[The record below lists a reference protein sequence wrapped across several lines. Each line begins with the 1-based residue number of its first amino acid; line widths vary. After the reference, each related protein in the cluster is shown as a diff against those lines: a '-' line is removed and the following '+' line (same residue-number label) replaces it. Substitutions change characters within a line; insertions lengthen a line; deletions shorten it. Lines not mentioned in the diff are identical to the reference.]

1 MLSIF
6 NFSTDYATDNSMDL
20 VKVGAYKALL
30 RSDIQSLPITYLDV
44 FESLKYSITKMYVFS
59 YQILSE
65 SLHRPIEDY
74 MKGCGD
80 YGAIFCSRP
89 TSYRIIY
96 NDIWPEDIKNWVLLS
111 LYACAELD
119 MVPIN
124 GLVKYSEDMDDA
136 VNNFVYHFLSPDPVL
151 KECGIY
157 SAKDIAASCCMPLKN
172 AVAKSRHL
180 KRTRR
185 DDDTLFDICLTYN
198 FSSFI
203 DSHK

>member
-44 FESLKYSITKMYVFS
+44 FESLKYSITKMHVFS

-65 SLHRPIEDY
+65 SLHKPIEEY

-80 YGAIFCSRP
+80 YGAIFCSSP
-89 TSYRIIY
+89 MSYRIIY
-96 NDIWPEDIKNWVLLS
+96 NDIWPEDVKNWLILS

-124 GLVKYSEDMDDA
+124 GLVKYSEDMVDA
-136 VNNFVYHFLSPDPVL
+136 VNNFVYHFLAPDPVL
-151 KECGIY
+151 KKCGIY
-157 SAKDIAASCCMPLKN
+157 RANDISSSCCMPLKN
-172 AVAKSRHL
+172 AVSKSRHL
-180 KRTRR
+180 KNNRCNSE
-185 DDDTLFDICLTYN
+185 TLFDVCLTYN
-198 FSSFI
+198 FNDFI
-203 DSHK
+203 NSYK

>member
-6 NFSTDYATDNSMDL
+6 NFSTDYAADNSMDL

-44 FESLKYSITKMYVFS
+44 FESLKYSITKMHVFS

-65 SLHRPIEDY
+65 SLHKPTEDY

-96 NDIWPEDIKNWVLLS
+96 NDIWPEDVKNWVLLS

-124 GLVKYSEDMDDA
+124 GLVKYSEDMVDA
-136 VNNFVYHFLSPDPVL
+136 VNNFVYHFLAPDPVL
-151 KECGIY
+151 KKCGIY
-157 SAKDIAASCCMPLKN
+157 RANDISSSCCMPLKN
-172 AVAKSRHL
+172 AVSKSRHL
-180 KRTRR
+180 KNNRLNSE
-185 DDDTLFDICLTYN
+185 TLFDVCLTYN
-198 FSSFI
+198 FNDFI
-203 DSHK
+203 NSYK